1 MMPKCE
7 FYDSK
12 NIKNMMIIKLDLLF
26 MSLFFT
32 IISIKMDLLLFMSF
46 FIIIY
51 IKMV

>member
-1 MMPKCE
+1 MMSKCE
-7 FYDSK
+7 FYDYK
-12 NIKNMMIIKLDLLF
+12 NIKKLMIIKLDLLF

-46 FIIIY
+46 FTITY